1 MGVQSTMDWLCSDF
15 GYCTAG
21 DDPTQINFKKE
32 KVMKS
37 VNELRIPA
45 YAVVNAGVKVDA
57 KKVVHLA
64 YSREEGRVE
73 LQDRKTRCTEYNY
86 KLLKLAPEKWIR

>member
-1 MGVQSTMDWLCSDF
+1 
-15 GYCTAG
+15 
-21 DDPTQINFKKE
+21 
-32 KVMKS
+32 MKS

-45 YAVVNAGVKVDA
+45 YAVVDVDT

-64 YSREEGRVE
+64 YSREEARGE
-73 LQDRKTRCTEYNY
+73 LQDLKTRFTEYNY